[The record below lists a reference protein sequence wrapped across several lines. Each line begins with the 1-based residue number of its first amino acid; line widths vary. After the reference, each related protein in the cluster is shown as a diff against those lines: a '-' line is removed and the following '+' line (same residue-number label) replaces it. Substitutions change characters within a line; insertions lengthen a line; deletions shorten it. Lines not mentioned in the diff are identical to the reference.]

1 MNINNYYSQYYKL
14 MNNPYFSSGNSLGS
28 SMFENNSMNSLNSM
42 GSLFNDYSMMKTAGY
57 RNLINSYFNGS
68 TNSTIDKIYGSNN
81 NTNNAMEKFDKESYT
96 TLRDNA
102 GELYTSSMKLAS
114 SGSKS
119 LFKTDSEGKYDM
131 EGISKAVEGFVS
143 SYNKTLDAVVD
154 VSNTQALRTGT
165 FMVSGTKAFESNL
178 NKIGI
183 TIGKDN
189 KLSLDSEKLKAADV
203 NDIKSLFNGTTSYA
217 TNMAT
222 KAISLSNT
230 SSQALTYNQAGN
242 TDFYY
247 ANLYAMKF

>member
-28 SMFENNSMNSLNSM
+28 SMFGNNSMNSLNSVS
-42 GSLFNDYSMMKTAGY
+42 SLFNDYSMMKTTGY
-57 RNLINSYFNGS
+57 RKLISSYYNGS
-68 TNSTIDKIYGSNN
+68 SNSTINQIYGNN
-81 NTNNAMEKFDKESYT
+81 NSTSTTESFDKESYT

-165 FMVSGTKAFESNL
+165 FMVSGTKAFENNL

-189 KLSLDSEKLKAADV
+189 KLSVDSEKLKAADV